1 MTALT
6 PLEYT
11 LNLVAEECAEVI
23 QAISKIH
30 RFGFYSAYRF
40 AGEVHDGTH
49 RNNHRQLQDEITDLM
64 ACLQQLNLE
73 LHRVAERPFTRN
85 DEEAIQVKL
94 EKIRRYAER
103 SVQLGTLQ
111 QSLVGTVNSTDS
123 ALSSGT
129 TLSHGK

>member
-11 LNLVAEECAEVI
+11 LNLVAEECAEVT

-30 RFGFYSAYRF
+30 RFGFYS
-40 AGEVHDGTH
+40 EVHDGTH

>member
-11 LNLVAEECAEVI
+11 LNLVAEECAEVT

-30 RFGFYSAYRF
+30 RFGFY
-40 AGEVHDGTH
+40 EVHDGTH
-49 RNNHRQLQDEITDLM
+49 RNNHRRLQDEITDLM